1 MSRTLSAASDP
12 ATIEGDQRRRMLA
25 ASLELAAEKGYSAL
39 TASAVIATSHV
50 PRAAFYRQFRDREEC
65 FLAAL
70 GGISER
76 LLADVRQA
84 VVRSPPQRAPFA
96 AVDALLHF
104 AADAQPDAR
113 LLLAEMLM
121 GGSRSLDARDR
132 LVESIA
138 QIIDERAALAAPDVS
153 IPELPSSLLI
163 GAACRLLACL
173 MNAGEREL
181 SAKRDDL
188 LAWIE
193 SYASPRPERRWQRLI
208 QQGAPSPWPYLQPSP
223 LRPSAVSSDGRSR
236 CSPERLR
243 ESRRRQIIF
252 AAAEAIDRCGYRD
265 TTVRMI
271 ARSAGVDTRVFYS
284 LFDGKEKL
292 LREANDLLFGH
303 VIAATAGAFAGGD
316 SWPERVWLAAG
327 ALTESLELNP
337 SLTRVALL
345 QSSAAGASNARRV
358 ARFTDAFAI
367 FLQEGRQQSLSE
379 PDAPPSACSA
389 LTQQAIATAVV
400 ELLCRQSRTAAQPD
414 LAGLSARIA
423 FISLA
428 PYIGAADAGGYLL
441 QRPAASSSAA
451 L

>member
-1 MSRTLSAASDP
+1 
-12 ATIEGDQRRRMLA
+12 MLA
-25 ASLELAAEKGYSAL
+25 ASLELAAEQGYPAL
-39 TASAVIATSHV
+39 TASAIIATSHV
-50 PRAAFYRQFRDREEC
+50 PRATFYAQFQDREEC
-65 FLAAL
+65 FLTAL
-70 GGISER
+70 SAISER
-76 LLADVRQA
+76 LLGEVRQA
-84 VVRSPPQRAPFA
+84 VVQSPPQRAPFA
-96 AVDALLHF
+96 AVDTLLQF
-104 AADAQPDAR
+104 ASDVQPDAR
-113 LLLAEMLM
+113 LLLADMLM

-132 LVESIA
+132 LTESIA
-138 QIIDERAALAAPDVS
+138 QILDERVAVAAPDASLV
-153 IPELPSSLLI
+153 ELPSALLI
-163 GAACRLLACL
+163 GAVCRLLACL

-181 SAKRDDL
+181 SGKRDDL
-188 LAWIE
+188 FAWIE
-193 SYASPRPERRWQRLI
+193 SYASPRREHRWQRLI
-208 QQGAPSPWPYLQPSP
+208 QQGAPGPWPYLQPSP
-223 LRPSAVSSDGRSR
+223 LRASAMSADGRSR

-252 AAAEAIDRCGYRD
+252 AAAEAIDGCGYRD

-303 VIAATAGAFAGGD
+303 VIAATAGAFAGGE

-358 ARFTDAFAI
+358 ARFTNAFAI

-379 PDAPPSACSA
+379 PDAPPSALPA

-428 PYIGAADAGGYLL
+428 PYIGAADAGAYLL
-441 QRPAASSSAA
+441 QRPAAASSAV